1 MTVPHMADGAR
12 KLALRLTPEQHTAF
26 QRYRD
31 ELVAWNARVNLT
43 AITDDWGIQIKHFLD
58 SVSCIKGIFSY
69 GGQASSSVPGQLRRT
84 SAGADW
90 PEISLVDVGTGAGF
104 PGVPLKIVCPS
115 LRLTLIEATGKK
127 VEFLKHLVATLD
139 LRNVT
144 VLKARAE
151 DVGQDSAYREQH
163 DFAVARAV
171 AEMPTLVEYLLPL
184 VKVGGKV
191 LAQKGES
198 APAEVASA
206 EKAIHHLGGRLDR
219 LLPLELH
226 GIAETRYL
234 VMIDKV
240 AATPERYPRRPGL
253 PAKRPIR

>member
-1 MTVPHMADGAR
+1 MADGAR
-12 KLALRLTPEQHTAF
+12 KLALKLTPEQHTAF

-43 AITDDWGIQIKHFLD
+43 AVTDDEGIQIKHFLD
-58 SVSCIKGIFSY
+58 SVSCLKGIFDDN
-69 GGQASSSVPGQLRRT
+69 GQISSWASRQPQRSDT
-84 SAGADW
+84 GASTW

-115 LRLTLIEATGKK
+115 MRLTLIEATGKK
-127 VEFLKHLVATLD
+127 VEFLKHLVATLG

-151 DVGQDSAYREQH
+151 DVGQDPSYRERH

-171 AEMPTLVEYLLPL
+171 AEMSTLVEYLLPL
-184 VKVGGKV
+184 VKVGGKA

-198 APAEVASA
+198 APAEVAAA
-206 EKAIHHLGGRLDR
+206 EKAIHHLGGRLER

-240 AATPERYPRRPGL
+240 AATPEQYPRRPGM